1 MSLIRIKDGLSAI
14 SAEVL
19 EDVRKEAET
28 LILKAESE
36 AKETLRAAKE
46 EADKTYKATMKDAA
60 AKVETEKRKMQS
72 LTEVELRNSLLRTK
86 ETLVDAAFA
95 KANVRLAE
103 FVKTDVYHDNLVRLI
118 QEATEKIRSKKLLIR
133 VNAADKTWLRESN
146 LSDLSKK
153 MHVELKLAEKA
164 ESCVG
169 GCKIETA
176 DGKIIYDNTIENRLS
191 KLKPALRAEAAEIL
205 FAKEETENAQ

>member
-28 LILKAESE
+28 LILQAESE

-46 EADKTYKATMKDAA
+46 EADKTYKATMNGDV
-60 AKVETEKRKMQS
+60 AKVETEKRRMQS
-72 LTEVELRNSLLRTK
+72 LTEVELRNNLLRTK
-86 ETLVDAAFA
+86 ETLIDAAFA

-103 FVKTDVYHDNLVRLI
+103 FAKTAAYHDYLVKLI
-118 QEATEKIRSKKLLIR
+118 QEATRKIHSKKLVIR
-133 VNAADKTWLRESN
+133 VNAPDKTWLRQSN
-146 LSDLSKK
+146 FFDLSKK
-153 MHVELKLAEKA
+153 MHVELKLAEET

-169 GCKIETA
+169 GCKIETT

-205 FAKEETENAQ
+205 FAPEETENAH